1 MKLRD
6 ILRSPLSIRL
16 TMLLCFLFAML
27 SAMAAP
33 VYPQSL
39 RIVSYNI
46 RHGEGLDGRLDF
58 LRLCNVL
65 EQQSPDVVA
74 LQEVDSC
81 TARCQ
86 GRYGLGEM
94 ANRMGYFASF
104 GPAIDYDGGKYGVG
118 LLSRQRPLSVRQI
131 PLPGREEARTL
142 LIAEF
147 ADYVFAST
155 HLSLEEAD
163 RLESAVRIA
172 EVAAAYDKPFLIAGD
187 WNDQPSSPF
196 IQTMSREFQIVTN
209 RKAMTFPAD
218 KPEECLDY
226 IAIYRTPRHRN
237 VPTRV
242 SERSYAAYINEPA
255 VVRRCGVIDEPV
267 ASDHRPVFAEITLP
281 TPASQLMT
289 TEPYLQLPTPTSMDV
304 MFQTNS
310 VCHCW
315 VEYGTDS
322 LHTQKARALVDGQ
335 EVCYDIENRIRLDNL
350 QPGTRYYYRVCV
362 NELLLKRGYENHFG
376 DTLRTRF

>member
-1 MKLRD
+1 MNKLYT
-6 ILRSPLSIRL
+6 LRKLFSWRL
-16 TMLLCFLFAML
+16 TLILCSLSAML

-33 VYPQSL
+33 VYPHSL

-46 RHGEGLDGRLDF
+46 CHGEGLDGRLDF

-187 WNDQPSSPF
+187 
-196 IQTMSREFQIVTN
+196 
-209 RKAMTFPAD
+209 
-218 KPEECLDY
+218 
-226 IAIYRTPRHRN
+226 
-237 VPTRV
+237 
-242 SERSYAAYINEPA
+242 
-255 VVRRCGVIDEPV
+255 
-267 ASDHRPVFAEITLP
+267 
-281 TPASQLMT
+281 
-289 TEPYLQLPTPTSMDV
+289 
-304 MFQTNS
+304 
-310 VCHCW
+310 
-315 VEYGTDS
+315 
-322 LHTQKARALVDGQ
+322 
-335 EVCYDIENRIRLDNL
+335 
-350 QPGTRYYYRVCV
+350 
-362 NELLLKRGYENHFG
+362 
-376 DTLRTRF
+376 